1 MNNKSEENI
10 DLGRTMLNKAVET
23 AIATQVE
30 SAENIKIKVDSQA
43 SQTIQGKAESI
54 EFLGE
59 KIVAFK
65 DIQLE
70 QINITSDNISLDLTQ
85 AILGKIAFE
94 QPGNFKVKIIFTESD
109 CDRLLNSEYVRIL
122 LQSLA
127 LDINHSS
134 ANFYLQQ
141 AKCYLDDN
149 GKVSLIANTVLNREQ
164 QIKTAEFQIALQFEQ
179 DGAAIK
185 FQGGKYLDKRS
196 LDLDETVAIM
206 NKVQDILYLRHF
218 SNADLTID
226 ITNIEIKAQQLT
238 LQGNMEIK
246 KLPDSL
252 AESIRSVAS
261 EINDN

>member
-10 DLGRTMLNKAVET
+10 DLGRTMLNKAAET

-30 SAENIKIKVDSQA
+30 SAENIKIKVDTQA

-54 EFLGE
+54 EFFGE

-70 QINITSDNISLDLTQ
+70 QLNITSDNISLDLTQ

-94 QPGNFKVKIIFTESD
+94 QPGNFKVKIIFTQSD

-127 LDINHSS
+127 LEINHSS

-141 AKCYLDDN
+141 AKCDLDDN
-149 GKVSLIANTVLNREQ
+149 GKVSLIATTVLNREQ
-164 QIKTAEFQIALQFEQ
+164 QTKTAEFQIALQFEQ

-185 FQGGKYLDKRS
+185 FKGGKYFDKHLDF
-196 LDLDETVAIM
+196 DETVAMM

-218 SNADLTID
+218 SDANLTID
-226 ITNIEIKAQQLT
+226 ITSIEIKSQQLT
-238 LQGNMEIK
+238 LQVNAQIR
-246 KLPDSL
+246 KLPDSM
-252 AESIRSVAS
+252 AESIKSVAS
-261 EINDN
+261 EINDTQ

>member
-10 DLGRTMLNKAVET
+10 DLGRTMLNKAAET

-30 SAENIKIKVDSQA
+30 SAKNIKIKVDSQA
-43 SQTIQGKAESI
+43 SQTIRGKAESI

-70 QINITSDNISLDLTQ
+70 QINITSDSISLDLTQ
-85 AILGKIAFE
+85 LILGKIAFE
-94 QPGNFKVKIIFTESD
+94 QPGNFQVKIIFTESD
-109 CDRLLNSEYVRIL
+109 CDRLLNSEYVKIL

-127 LDINHSS
+127 LEINHSS

-141 AKCYLDDN
+141 AKCYLNDN
-149 GKVSLIANTVLNREQ
+149 GKVSLIATIVLNREQ
-164 QIKTAEFQIALQFEQ
+164 QIKTAEFQIALRFEQ

-185 FQGGKYLDKRS
+185 FIGGKYLDKH

-226 ITNIEIKAQQLT
+226 VTSIEIKSQQLT
-238 LQGNMEIK
+238 LQGNMQIK
-246 KLPDSL
+246 KLPDSM
-252 AESIRSVAS
+252 AKSIKSVAS

>member
-1 MNNKSEENI
+1 MNNKSEENV
-10 DLGRTMLNKAVET
+10 DLGRTMVNKAAET
-23 AIATQVE
+23 AIATQVK
-30 SAENIKIKVDSQA
+30 SAKNIKINVDSQA

-54 EFLGE
+54 EFSGE

-85 AILGKIAFE
+85 AILGKIALK

-127 LDINHSS
+127 LEINHSS

-141 AKCYLDDN
+141 AKCHLDDN
-149 GKVSLIANTVLNREQ
+149 GKVFLIATTVLNREQ
-164 QIKTAEFQIALQFEQ
+164 QTKTAEFQIALQFEQ

-185 FQGGKYLDKRS
+185 FKGGKYLDKH
-196 LDLDETVAIM
+196 LDFDETVAIL

-226 ITNIEIKAQQLT
+226 ISSIEIKSQQLT
-238 LQGNMEIK
+238 LQVNAQVR
-246 KLPDSL
+246 KLPDSM
-252 AESIRSVAS
+252 AESIKSVAS

>member
-1 MNNKSEENI
+1 MNNKPKENI
-10 DLGRTMLNKAVET
+10 DLGRTMVNKAVET

-30 SAENIKIKVDSQA
+30 SAENIKINVDSQA

-54 EFLGE
+54 EFFGE

-127 LDINHSS
+127 LKINHSS

-141 AKCYLDDN
+141 AKCHLNDN
-149 GKVSLIANTVLNREQ
+149 GKVSLMATAVLNREQ
-164 QIKTAEFQIALQFEQ
+164 QIKTAEFQMALQFKQ
-179 DGAAIK
+179 DGAVIK
-185 FQGGKYLDKRS
+185 FKGGKYLDKQS
-196 LDLDETVAIM
+196 LDLDETVAIL
-206 NKVQDILYLRHF
+206 NKVRDLFYLRHF
-218 SNADLTID
+218 SNADLAID
-226 ITNIEIKAQQLT
+226 ITSIEIKSQQLT
-238 LQGNMEIK
+238 LQGNMQIK

-252 AESIRSVAS
+252 AESIKSVAS
-261 EINDN
+261 EINNN

>member
-1 MNNKSEENI
+1 MNNKPKENI
-10 DLGRTMLNKAVET
+10 DLGRTMVNKAVET

-30 SAENIKIKVDSQA
+30 SAENIKINVDSQA

-54 EFLGE
+54 EFFGE

-127 LDINHSS
+127 LKINHSS

-141 AKCYLDDN
+141 AKCHLNDN
-149 GKVSLIANTVLNREQ
+149 GKVSLMATAVLNREQ
-164 QIKTAEFQIALQFEQ
+164 QIKTAEFQIALQFKQ
-179 DGAAIK
+179 DGAVIK
-185 FQGGKYLDKRS
+185 FKGGKYLDKQS

-206 NKVQDILYLRHF
+206 NKVQDTFYLRHF
-218 SNADLTID
+218 SNADLAID
-226 ITNIEIKAQQLT
+226 ITNIEIEAQQLT
-238 LQGNMEIK
+238 LQGNMQIK

-252 AESIRSVAS
+252 AESIKSVAS
-261 EINDN
+261 EINNN